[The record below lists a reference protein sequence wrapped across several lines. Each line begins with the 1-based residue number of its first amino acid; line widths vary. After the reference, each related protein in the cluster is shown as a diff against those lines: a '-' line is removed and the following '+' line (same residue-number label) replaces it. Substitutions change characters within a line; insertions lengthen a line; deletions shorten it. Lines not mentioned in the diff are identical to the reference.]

1 MATFQDV
8 YKAAGA
14 PVEISAILEKLS
26 PVRRLPSGMVYAI
39 GTLQD
44 TAGVSQEVFLSPKG
58 GAIPQISDLYTP
70 GKYLVRVYETK
81 DRRTGQRKLGL
92 AGTFLPEQ
100 QNFQMPQQKIEIS
113 GKIEENSFDP
123 PKARC
128 FALSYAK
135 DILAAESG
143 EPNWNEFW
151 RLVRDFEVYLTE
163 GKTPASEQ
171 ESEQGQDEVEVP
183 F

>member
-81 DRRTGQRKLGL
+81 DRRTGQKKLGL

-100 QNFQMPQQKIEIS
+100 QNFQMPQQK
-113 GKIEENSFDP
+113 EENSFDP

-151 RLVRDFEVYLTE
+151 RLVRDFELYLTE

>member
-151 RLVRDFEVYLTE
+151 RLVRDFELYLTE